1 MIIFYKFSPHK
12 EKEDKDFNTI
22 HSQSGKNFSKWELFT
37 RMNEVKTLVKEKE
50 TRDEIYEIIK
60 NKIKSLKES
69 SGKFLNQEEIKSALF
84 GENLPL
90 IKLQQD
96 ASIPPQH
103 YFNLYIKAAQ
113 GEPELDRFYKKSNSF
128 LKYQITEAKQQVE
141 LLRNKLENK
150 KMAKTYERR
159 NFYNYYDKFGEDY
172 EKLKKDNK
180 ENLEIREEL
189 HNYKKAVAQSR
200 EAEFKEL
207 VKSAQFLKE
216 VDIYT
221 KKKGYD
227 VFNLNSEQ
235 VNDLNKYRQ
244 TKIYEEQVKEYFLKE
259 KEREYVDYLRRD
271 EMTHKLK
278 KKIDKLNE
286 ELKPLKEGQ
295 KVFRPT
301 YKGETIPTLNEQDYL
316 SQAELNLDDLEAWK
330 SIVDKSTVDQMLLKE
345 KKTIDG
351 KALWKKR
358 ETYESL
364 LWRFHDRQVK
374 KTNKPRL
381 WAIKDAR
388 EELFALEKERENNEA
403 EETKKQ
409 NESLDNLRHLH

>member
-1 MIIFYKFSPHK
+1 M
-12 EKEDKDFNTI
+12 
-22 HSQSGKNFSKWELFT
+22 
-37 RMNEVKTLVKEKE
+37 
-50 TRDEIYEIIK
+50 
-60 NKIKSLKES
+60 
-69 SGKFLNQEEIKSALF
+69 
-84 GENLPL
+84 
-90 IKLQQD
+90 
-96 ASIPPQH
+96 
-103 YFNLYIKAAQ
+103 
-113 GEPELDRFYKKSNSF
+113 
-128 LKYQITEAKQQVE
+128 
-141 LLRNKLENK
+141 
-150 KMAKTYERR
+150 
-159 NFYNYYDKFGEDY
+159 
-172 EKLKKDNK
+172 
-180 ENLEIREEL
+180 
-189 HNYKKAVAQSR
+189 AQSR

-409 NESLDNLRHLH
+409 NESLDNLRHHH

>member
-1 MIIFYKFSPHK
+1 
-12 EKEDKDFNTI
+12 
-22 HSQSGKNFSKWELFT
+22 
-37 RMNEVKTLVKEKE
+37 MNEVKTLVKEKE
-50 TRDEIYEIIK
+50 TRDEIYQIIK
-60 NKIKSLKES
+60 NKIKSLKET
-69 SGKFLNQEEIKSALF
+69 SGKLLNEEEIKSALF

-113 GEPELDRFYKKSNSF
+113 GEAELDRFYKKSNSF
-128 LKYQITEAKQQVE
+128 LKYQITQAKEQID
-141 LLRNKLENK
+141 LLRNRLDNK

-159 NFYNYYDKFGEDY
+159 NFYTYYEKFGEDY

-207 VKSAQFLKE
+207 VKSAKFLKE

-227 VFNLNSEQ
+227 VFNLSHEQ
-235 VNDLNKYRQ
+235 VEDLNQYRQ
-244 TKIYEEQVKEYFLKE
+244 TKIYEEQVKEFFLKE
-259 KEREYVDYLRRD
+259 KEREYVDLLRRG
-271 EMTHKLK
+271 EITHKLK
-278 KKIDKLNE
+278 KKIDKINE
-286 ELKPLKEGQ
+286 DLKPLKTDQ

-301 YKGETIPTLNEQDYL
+301 FNGETIPTLNEQDYL

-345 KKTIDG
+345 KQSIDA

-358 ETYESL
+358 ENYESL

-381 WAIKDAR
+381 WTLKDAR
-388 EELFALEKERENNEA
+388 EELFALEKERESNEA
-403 EETKKQ
+403 EETRKQ